1 MTFRARRVL
10 GVVALACIPLAG
22 CARGCTSSRPPI
34 HLNPSMD
41 DQPKVRPQTASSFFF
56 NGASMREPVPGTVP
70 IGGLKEDAAFFT
82 GKGADGQFVATIPQ
96 PVDDALVERGRQR
109 YTIYCQPCHDARGD
123 GQGILFQR
131 GKVPT
136 ATFHDPKIVKY
147 PDGQIFDVITNGQ
160 GLMSG
165 YRWPIPPADRWAI
178 VSYVRQ
184 LQRDRQARA
193 AALGTSAVTPAS
205 TPTAAP
211 AAAAAAAPAGAPAT
225 APTGAP
231 ATAPA
236 GAPASTPP
244 SKP

>member
-1 MTFRARRVL
+1 MTARRRRVL
-10 GVVALACIPLAG
+10 SALALTSVFALTG

-41 DQPKVRPQTASSFFF
+41 DQPKVRPQTASTVFY

-82 GKGADGQFVATIPQ
+82 GKGADGQFVAAIPR
-96 PVDDALVERGRQR
+96 PVDDALLERGRQR

-178 VSYVRQ
+178 VAYVRE

-193 AALGTSAVTPAS
+193 AALGVSASTPAS
-205 TPTAAP
+205 
-211 AAAAAAAPAGAPAT
+211 APAGAAT
-225 APTGAP
+225 APASAP

>member
-1 MTFRARRVL
+1 MTSRTRRVV
-10 GVVALACIPLAG
+10 GVVALACVPLSG

-193 AALGTSAVTPAS
+193 AALGTPAS
-205 TPTAAP
+205 
-211 AAAAAAAPAGAPAT
+211 APAGAPAT
-225 APTGAP
+225 APASAPATAPASAP

>member
-1 MTFRARRVL
+1 
-10 GVVALACIPLAG
+10 
-22 CARGCTSSRPPI
+22 
-34 HLNPSMD
+34 
-41 DQPKVRPQTASSFFF
+41 
-56 NGASMREPVPGTVP
+56 
-70 IGGLKEDAAFFT
+70 
-82 GKGADGQFVATIPQ
+82 
-96 PVDDALVERGRQR
+96 
-109 YTIYCQPCHDARGD
+109 
-123 GQGILFQR
+123 
-131 GKVPT
+131 
-136 ATFHDPKIVKY
+136 VKY

-193 AALGTSAVTPAS
+193 AALGTPAS
-205 TPTAAP
+205 TPAS
-211 AAAAAAAPAGAPAT
+211 APAGAPAA
-225 APTGAP
+225 APASAP